1 MLLAIDCGNTHIV
14 LGVYQGQKLL
24 SHWRLQSNANRTEDE
39 YLVLIESL
47 LNREGLNIKDINH
60 LALGTVVPTFQT
72 IFMRLAKKYL
82 NITPLC
88 IDYTT
93 DTGMPIFLDNPAEA
107 GADRIIN
114 AVAAYAVYG
123 GPLIV
128 VDFGTATTFDCVSQK
143 GEFLGGA
150 IAPGIEISQEALFS
164 KAARLF
170 QVPLS
175 PPEHV
180 IGKNTQECLQA
191 GLIWGFAGQ
200 VDGLI
205 RRMQQELGQKAY
217 VVATGGL
224 AKTIADYTETI
235 DQIDPMLTLE
245 GLRLIYERN
254 MS

>member
-14 LGVYQGQKLL
+14 LGVYEGKELL
-24 SHWRLQSNANRTEDE
+24 GHWRLQSNANRTEDE

-47 LNREGLNIKDINH
+47 LNRQGLKVQDLNH
-60 LALGTVVPTFQT
+60 LALGTVVPAFQT
-72 IFMRLAKKYL
+72 IFTRLASKYL

-88 IDYTT
+88 VDYTT
-93 DTGMPIFLDNPAEA
+93 DTGMPILLDNPAEA

-114 AVAAYAVYG
+114 AVAAYAAYG
-123 GPLIV
+123 GPLLV
-128 VDFGTATTFDCVSQK
+128 VDFGTATTFDCVSAN
-143 GEFLGGA
+143 GEFMGGA
-150 IAPGIEISQEALFS
+150 IAPGIEISQGALFS

-170 QVPLS
+170 QVPLL

-200 VDGLI
+200 VDGVI
-205 RRMQQELGQKAY
+205 RRMQKELGQKAY
-217 VVATGGL
+217 VVATGGQ
-224 AKTIADYTETI
+224 AKTIAEYTETI
-235 DQIDPMLTLE
+235 DRVDSMLTLE

-254 MS
+254 IC